1 MGRILFTLTLFVP
14 ILLTAQI
21 SGTVA
26 ATWVQQQSTD
36 LEGIYKKLHAS
47 PELSTQEKNTSA
59 FLKEEVKQLGYSLQP
74 LSAGFYSFAAI
85 LKNGP
90 GKTILYRTDMDGLPV
105 FEKTG
110 VEYASKATGTRD
122 GVELPVMHACGHDV
136 HMTTWLAIARYF
148 SQHKKDWSGTLVLL
162 AQSAEEIGKG
172 ARSVIESPEFN
183 SIPLPDYQL
192 AIHDNA
198 ELPSG
203 IMGFC
208 DEYSMAAVNMMDI
221 TIFGKG
227 GHGAVP
233 QNSIDPVV
241 LASQFVLATQTIV
254 SRNLPPIEPAV
265 ITIGSIKGGT
275 AGNIIPDQVQLKLTI
290 RSFTPEARQLI
301 FDRLKQIGNSL
312 ALAAGLDSSRFPK
325 FDLLDQ
331 KTPPVYNDPSLGAEM
346 RSLLTKWKWAS
357 SFQLVKPVMIGEDF
371 GEYVVL
377 RPKIPSYILWAGT
390 VAPEQKK
397 LAQEGKVSLPSLHSA
412 GFAPELSAVTQ
423 ASQTMIYLLSS
434 LFNKN

>member
-1 MGRILFTLTLFVP
+1 MRRFIFPLLFSPLLALTQNRGASVTSW
-14 ILLTAQI
+14 I
-21 SGTVA
+21 
-26 ATWVQQQSTD
+26 QQQSAD
-36 LEGIYKKLHAS
+36 LQQVYKKLHNS
-47 PELSTQEKNTSA
+47 PELSTQEKSTA
-59 FLKEEVKQLGYSLQP
+59 AYLQGEVKALGYTVQP
-74 LSAGFYSFAAI
+74 LSAGFYSFAAV

-105 FEKTG
+105 LEKTG
-110 VEYASKATGTRD
+110 LDYASKATGMRD
-122 GVELPVMHACGHDV
+122 GAELPVMHACGHDV

-148 SQHKKDWSGTLVLL
+148 SQHKKEWSGTLVLL

-183 SIPLPDYQL
+183 SLPLPDYQL

-203 IMGFC
+203 VMGFC

-254 SRNLPPIEPAV
+254 SRNLPPTEPAV

-301 FDRLKQIGNSL
+301 FDRLKQIGNGL
-312 ALAAGLDSSRFPK
+312 AQAAGLDSSRYPK

-331 KTPPVYNDPSLGAEM
+331 KTPPVYNDPRLGTEL
-346 RSLLTKWKWAS
+346 RELLTQWKGSS
-357 SFQLVKPVMIGEDF
+357 SFQTVKPVMIGEDF
-371 GEYVVL
+371 GEYVLL
-377 RPKIPSYILWAGT
+377 RPQTPSYILWAGT
-390 VAPEQKK
+390 VAAGKIQMAK
-397 LAQEGKVSLPSLHSA
+397 EGKQSLPSLHSA
-412 GFAPELSAVTQ
+412 FFAPELQAVTG
-423 ASQTMIYLLSS
+423 ASETMIYLISS
-434 LFNKN
+434 LFQKKS